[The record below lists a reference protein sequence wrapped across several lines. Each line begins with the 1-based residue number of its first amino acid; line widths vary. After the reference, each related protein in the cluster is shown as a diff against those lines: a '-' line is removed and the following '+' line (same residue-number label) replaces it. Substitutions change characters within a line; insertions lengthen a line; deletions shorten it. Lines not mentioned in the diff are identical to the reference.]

1 MIIDK
6 IIEVKIARYN
16 IEHYKNYFD
25 VNLGDLIKIDT
36 EIHLQKESNK
46 KINVQCDICSV
57 QRYIKFQA
65 YTKNINSNK
74 NYPIYT
80 CDKCSHVK
88 LKDFN
93 KQKYGVE
100 YYSQHPDRND
110 KVKKTSIEKYGTEH
124 FSKSKGFKDKFSK
137 TNLDKFGFINPF
149 MDGERIK
156 KIFNEKY
163 GVNHPSQVKEFN
175 DKIRK
180 SNEDNNNWTSRDNMS
195 EFYIY
200 KNKVRNKT
208 KQNIT
213 MLEWDGND
221 FYDNEYIKYNF
232 NLDYN
237 DNNYPTIDH
246 KTSIFDGFMNNMS
259 IGEIASVDNLCW
271 TKRIINITK
280 NKKSHN

>member
-6 IIEVKIARYN
+6 NIEVKIAKYN

-25 VNLGDLIKIDT
+25 VKLGDTILIDT
-36 EIHLQKESNK
+36 ELHLQKESNK

-80 CDKCSHVK
+80 CDKCSHLK

-110 KVKKTSIEKYGTEH
+110 KVKKTSLEKYGVEH
-124 FSKSKGFKDKFSK
+124 FSKSIDFRDKVSK

-156 KIFNEKY
+156 AIFLNKY
-163 GVNHPSQVKEFN
+163 GVDHPAKAIDDDGEYTFFRNTYTLKSKRTEWHRY
-175 DKIRK
+175 KTEIRRITRH
-180 SNEDNNNWTSRDNMS
+180 N
-195 EFYIY
+195 I
-200 KNKVRNKT
+200 KN
-208 KQNIT
+208 
-213 MLEWDGND
+213 LEWDGTD
-221 FYDNEYIKYNF
+221 YYDNEYIKENF
-232 NLDYN
+232 SLHHLDS
-237 DNNYPTIDH
+237 NYPTIDH
-246 KTSIFDGFMNNMS
+246 KTSIFDGFVNN
-259 IGEIASVDNLCW
+259 IPIEVIASVDYLCW